1 MGVGGNY
8 FSADYTKLSAASAS
22 ISFQG
27 FTVRGITKFTF
38 KETVKA
44 DAAYGNGSISEG
56 APAGQHS
63 AEGSVSMFSPS
74 AAALRQAMGG
84 GWMTTMGT
92 AMCSLFE
99 PNGAGLLTYT
109 ATRVRLGELEFDMGE
124 AGGNKPGIETFALT
138 IHDPIDW
145 DGIPAIF
152 RPGAGG
158 LLIPIQLPTLS
169 ILG

>member
-8 FSADYTKLSAASAS
+8 FSADYTKLSAASAN
-22 ISFQG
+22 IDFG
-27 FTVRGITKFTF
+27 GYVLRGITKFTF

-44 DAAYGNGSISEG
+44 DAQYANGSVSEG

-74 AAALRQAMGG
+74 ASALRQALGG
-84 GWMTTMGT
+84 GWMTRMGT
-92 AMCSLFE
+92 ATCSLFE

-124 AGGNKPGIETFALT
+124 AGGNKPGVETFALT

-152 RPGAGG
+152 RGGG
-158 LLIPIQLPTLS
+158 LVLLPVQLPTLS
-169 ILG
+169 LLG